1 MEQNDENARK
11 LLIELGLFSLD
22 SVPAIKG
29 KIYQLNMRQMD
40 RLKMMLQRLDSEEN
54 ALSAET
60 KLGIKNNDF
69 QAFAEVIVALSTRL
83 K

>member
-22 SVPAIKG
+22 SASVIEG

-40 RLKMMLQRLDSEEN
+40 RLKMMLQRLDGNKVAFTEK
-54 ALSAET
+54 T
-60 KLGIKNNDF
+60 KIAIKNNDF
-69 QAFAEVIVALSTRL
+69 GAFAEAIITLNTRL
-83 K
+83 R